1 MKQGRGDHK
10 RPKVHVH
17 ICVESNHNKFLLST
31 FSMLE
36 VSSGEVNALYVVLLP
51 KGISAA
57 QVKQPIYRKEQC
69 PQEMMKAS
77 FTSKQTS
84 DHSRKPL
91 TTVL

>member
-1 MKQGRGDHK
+1 MKQARGEHK

-31 FSMLE
+31 FPMLE
-36 VSSGEVNALYVVLLP
+36 VSSGELKALYVLLLP

-69 PQEMMKAS
+69 PQQMMKAS

>member
-1 MKQGRGDHK
+1 MKQARGEHK
-10 RPKVHVH
+10 RPRVNVH
-17 ICVESNHNKFLLST
+17 ICVESNNNKFLLST
-31 FSMLE
+31 FPMLE
-36 VSSGEVNALYVVLLP
+36 VSSGELKALYVVLP

-57 QVKQPIYRKEQC
+57 QVKQPRYRKEQR
-69 PQEMMKAS
+69 PQQMMKAS

>member
-1 MKQGRGDHK
+1 MKQARGEYK

-31 FSMLE
+31 FPMLE
-36 VSSGEVNALYVVLLP
+36 VSSGELKALYVVLP

-57 QVKQPIYRKEQC
+57 QVKQPIYRKEQR
-69 PQEMMKAS
+69 PQQMMKAS

>member
-1 MKQGRGDHK
+1 MKQARGEHK

-31 FSMLE
+31 FPMLE
-36 VSSGEVNALYVVLLP
+36 VSSGELNALYVVLLP